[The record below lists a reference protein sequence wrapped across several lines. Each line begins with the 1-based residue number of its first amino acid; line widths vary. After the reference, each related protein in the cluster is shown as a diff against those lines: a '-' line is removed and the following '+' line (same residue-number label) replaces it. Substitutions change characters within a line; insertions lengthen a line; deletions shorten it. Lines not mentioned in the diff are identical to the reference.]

1 MVFSFPKG
9 SWKWEFERYM
19 RAVTIL
25 QRARIMVDKAYNN
38 YVIVC
43 KLGFTKLRATL
54 VSLQRGRGQGQTRTS
69 FTIDSYNLQ
78 NIGEAPGPPVRV
90 N

>member
-19 RAVTIL
+19 RRALTVL
-25 QRARIMVDKAYNN
+25 QIAQIMVDKAYNN

-43 KLGFTKLRATL
+43 KLGFTKFRATL
-54 VSLQRGRGQGQTRTS
+54 VSLQRGRGQGQT
-69 FTIDSYNLQ
+69 
-78 NIGEAPGPPVRV
+78 
-90 N
+90 